1 MDCMNRLLSCTF
13 DYFNI
18 IINWMLNPQS
28 QKICPLKMLTFNMIM
43 ELGTWLLDWGNKGSY
58 M

>member
-1 MDCMNRLLSCTF
+1 MNRLLSCTF